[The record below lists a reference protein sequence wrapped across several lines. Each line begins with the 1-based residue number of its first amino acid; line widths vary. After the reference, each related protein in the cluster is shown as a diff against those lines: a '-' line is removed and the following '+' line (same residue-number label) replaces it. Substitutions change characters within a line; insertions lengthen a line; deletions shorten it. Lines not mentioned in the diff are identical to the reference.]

1 MMMCIIIILIFY
13 YFSEWVDHN
22 SQNFVRQIQKKLKII
37 VCAVAEEEESK
48 QSVLEP
54 TRRSLKPMCPITSV
68 HSLSFTSLF

>member
-1 MMMCIIIILIFY
+1 MMMCIIIIILIFY

-22 SQNFVRQIQKKLKII
+22 SQNFVRQIQKI
-37 VCAVAEEEESK
+37 VCAEEEEEESK

>member
-1 MMMCIIIILIFY
+1 MMMCIIIMYLIFY

-22 SQNFVRQIQKKLKII
+22 SQNFVRQIQKI
-37 VCAVAEEEESK
+37 VCAVVAEEEESK

>member
-13 YFSEWVDHN
+13 YFFLNGWIIIAKTL
-22 SQNFVRQIQKKLKII
+22 FGKFKKLKI
-37 VCAVAEEEESK
+37 VYAVAEEEESK

>member
-13 YFSEWVDHN
+13 YFSEWVVDHN
-22 SQNFVRQIQKKLKII
+22 SQNFVRQIQKI
-37 VCAVAEEEESK
+37 VCAVVAEEEESK